1 MSENPEITDHV
12 ETPETSDEPLIT
24 VNIPKMKAAA
34 KKAGRAAAK
43 FAVPA
48 LVICGLAY
56 LKGAGDAME
65 LEDSESDEDESDDS
79 DTSDE

>member
-1 MSENPEITDHV
+1 MSENPEIIDRV
-12 ETPETSDEPLIT
+12 ETPEIPDAPLIT
-24 VNIPKMKAAA
+24 VNIPKMKEAAM
-34 KKAGRAAAK
+34 KTVRTAAK

-48 LVICGLAY
+48 LVIGGLAY

>member
-1 MSENPEITDHV
+1 MSENPEIIDHV
-12 ETPETSDEPLIT
+12 ETPEIPDAPLIA
-24 VNIPKMKAAA
+24 VNIPKMKEAAM
-34 KKAGRAAAK
+34 KTVRAAAK

-48 LVICGLAY
+48 LVIGGLAY

>member
-1 MSENPEITDHV
+1 MSENPEIIDPV
-12 ETPETSDEPLIT
+12 ETPEIPDAPIIT

-48 LVICGLAY
+48 LVIGGLAY